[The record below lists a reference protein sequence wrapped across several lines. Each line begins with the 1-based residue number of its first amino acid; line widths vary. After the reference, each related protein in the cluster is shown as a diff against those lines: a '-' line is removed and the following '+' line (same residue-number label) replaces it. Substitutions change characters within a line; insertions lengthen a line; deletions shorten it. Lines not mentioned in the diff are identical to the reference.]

1 MNRRL
6 LTKKT
11 TFEPPAQLEYI
22 THKFDNVVL
31 SQNGAYTGS
40 PTDLGAAS
48 GVDAQ

>member
-1 MNRRL
+1 VAFD
-6 LTKKT
+6 KKT

-31 SQNGAYTGS
+31 SRNGAYTGS

-48 GVDAQ
+48 GADA